1 MQAAEAD
8 LCCRLS
14 LLASSPSSSPPVGEN
29 WFYYDFFFFPFCRFG
44 GRMCEGGREEGRGE
58 ESCRLDEGVLGLL
71 GVVLSVALTLPF

>member
-29 WFYYDFFFFPFCRFG
+29 WFYYDFFFFFPFADL
-44 GRMCEGGREEGRGE
+44 EEGCVREAGRRDGE
-58 ESCRLDEGVLGLL
+58 RSPAGWLDEGVLGLL
-71 GVVLSVALTLPF
+71 GIV